1 MNKRVLIITQYYY
14 PESFKSTDI
23 GEELAKR
30 GYRVDAL
37 VGIPNYPEGSY
48 YKGYGV
54 FKKRSEV
61 VNGVHIYRCFQTPR
75 GKKASP
81 IGLSLNFLS
90 FVFSSVLWV
99 LFFFVW
105 KKKYDVIITHEPSP
119 ITQIIPA
126 IILGKIRNTP
136 VYSWIL
142 DIWPDSMVS
151 SIGEKRARFIKPI
164 LTSVTEWVY
173 RNSKLIL
180 VSSKGMMELV
190 NRNHDYS
197 DRLVYFPNWCDDI
210 LSLPIEDCEKL
221 PDGYK
226 IMMAGNLN
234 DGIGVDS
241 LVSLMDRLKDLKDL
255 WFVFVGG
262 GTREQYLRDAFKEK
276 GINNVVMT
284 GRLPFKKMP
293 ALYRQADAMLITLKE
308 TKLPHLRATVPLRI
322 QSYMSAGK
330 PILGMADGSSMN
342 VINASGCG
350 FCASAGDVE
359 NLATYIKDVV
369 MSNRE
374 EFDAKGENA
383 RNFYEKYY
391 QMNSCISNLEHYIS
405 TSDFKNPPYPVPEV

>member
-1 MNKRVLIITQYYY
+1 MKILLLTQYFY
-14 PESFKSTDI
+14 PENFKSNDI
-23 GEELAKR
+23 AFELVKR
-30 GYRVDAL
+30 GYEVDTL
-37 VGIPNYPEGSY
+37 VGIPNYPEGKY
-48 YKGYGV
+48 FDGYGL
-54 FKKRSEV
+54 FKKRHEV
-61 VNGVHIYRCFQTPR
+61 VNGVHVYRAFQTPR
-75 GKKASP
+75 GKKSSS
-81 IGLSLNFLS
+81 IGLSLNFIS
-90 FVFSSVLWV
+90 FVISATLWV
-99 LFFFVW
+99 LFFFAW
-105 KKKYDVIITHEPSP
+105 RKKYDAIITHEPSP

-197 DRLVYFPNWCDDI
+197 DKLVYFPNWCDDI

-241 LVSLMDRLKDLKDL
+241 LVSLTDRLKDLKDL

-342 VINASGCG
+342 VINVSGCG

-359 NLATYIKDVV
+359 NLASYIKDVV

-391 QMNSCISNLEHYIS
+391 QINSCISNLEHYIS

>member
-1 MNKRVLIITQYYY
+1 MRILLITQYFD
-14 PESFKSTDI
+14 PENFKSNDI
-23 GEELAKR
+23 AYELAKR
-30 GYRVDAL
+30 GHHVDVL
-37 VGIPNYPEGSY
+37 CGIPNYPEGKY
-48 YKGYGV
+48 YKGYGLL
-54 FKKRSEV
+54 KKRHEI
-61 VNGVHIYRCFQTPR
+61 VNGVSIYRCLQAPR
-75 GKKASP
+75 GKRASS
-81 IGLSLNFLS
+81 IGLSLNYIS
-90 FVFSSVLWV
+90 FVVFASLWV
-99 LFFFVW
+99 LFFFAW
-105 KKKYDVIITHEPSP
+105 RKKYDAIVTHEPSP

-126 IILGKIRNTP
+126 IILGKIRDTL

-151 SIGEKRARFIKPI
+151 SIGEKRAKFITPI

-190 NRNHDYS
+190 NRNHDYTEK
-197 DRLVYFPNWCDDI
+197 LVYFPNWCDDI
-210 LSLPIEDCEKL
+210 LSLSIEEGEKL
-221 PDGYK
+221 PDGFK

-241 LVSLMDRLKDLKDL
+241 LVSLTDRLKDLKDL

-293 ALYRQADAMLITLKE
+293 VLYRQADAMLITLKE
-308 TKLPHLRATVPLRI
+308 TKLPHLRATVPLRV

-342 VINASGCG
+342 VINASGSG
-350 FCASAGDVE
+350 FCAPAGDVE
-359 NLATYIKDVV
+359 SLVSHIRDVV
-369 MSNRE
+369 MNNKE
-374 EFDAKGENA
+374 EFTAKGVNA
-383 RNFYEKYY
+383 RNFYVKYY

-405 TSDFKNPPYPVPEV
+405 TSDIKNPPYPVPEV

>member
-1 MNKRVLIITQYYY
+1 MRVLILTQYYY
-14 PESFKSTDI
+14 PETFKSTEI
-23 GEELAKR
+23 GEELVRR
-30 GYRVDAL
+30 GHSVDVL
-37 VGIPNYPEGSY
+37 CGIPNYPEGNY
-48 YKGYGV
+48 YKGYGI
-54 FKKRSEV
+54 FAKRGEI
-61 VNGVHIYRCFQTPR
+61 VNGVRIYRCFQTPR
-75 GKKASP
+75 GKKSSS

-90 FVFSSVLWV
+90 FVISATLWV

-105 KKKYDVIITHEPSP
+105 RKKYDAIIAHEPSP

-151 SIGEKRARFIKPI
+151 SIGEKRARYIKPI
-164 LTSVTEWVY
+164 LKSVTEWVY

-197 DRLVYFPNWCDDI
+197 NKLVYFPNWCDDI
-210 LSLPIEDCEKL
+210 LSLPVEDGEKL
-221 PDGYK
+221 PDGFK

-234 DGIGVDS
+234 DGIGVDA
-241 LVSLMDRLKDLKDL
+241 LVSLTDRLKDLKEL

-262 GTREQYLRDAFKEK
+262 GTREQYLREEFKEK

-284 GRLPFKKMP
+284 GRLPFKKMS
-293 ALYRQADAMLITLKE
+293 ALYQQADAMLITLKE
-308 TKLPHLRATVPLRI
+308 TKLPHLRATVPLRV

-342 VINASGCG
+342 VINASGSG
-350 FCASAGDVE
+350 FCAPAGDVE
-359 NLATYIKDVV
+359 GLSSYIREVV
-369 MSNRE
+369 MNRRE
-374 EFDAKGENA
+374 EFAAKGANA
-383 RNFYEKYY
+383 RKFYEQYY
-391 QMNSCISNLEHYIS
+391 QMNSCICNLEYYIS
-405 TSDFKNPPYPVPEV
+405 TSDFKNPPCPIPEV

>member
-1 MNKRVLIITQYYY
+1 MRILILTQYFY
-14 PESFKSTDI
+14 PETFKSTEI
-23 GEELAKR
+23 GEELVR
-30 GYRVDAL
+30 REHQVDVLA
-37 VGIPNYPEGSY
+37 GIPNYPDGVY
-48 YKGYGV
+48 YKGYGL
-54 FKKRSEV
+54 FKKRKEI
-61 VNGVHIYRCFQTPR
+61 VNGVRIYRCFQTPR
-75 GKKASP
+75 GKKSSS
-81 IGLSLNFLS
+81 IGLSLNFIS
-90 FVFSSVLWV
+90 FVISATLWV
-99 LFFFVW
+99 LFFFAW
-105 KKKYDVIITHEPSP
+105 RKKYDAIITHEPSP

-197 DRLVYFPNWCDDI
+197 DKLVYFPNWCDDI
-210 LSLPIEDCEKL
+210 LSLPIEDSVEL
-221 PDGYK
+221 PEGFK

-234 DGIGVDS
+234 DGIGVDA
-241 LVSLMDRLKDLKDL
+241 LVSLTDRLKDLQNL

-359 NLATYIKDVV
+359 NLASYIKDVV
-369 MSNRE
+369 MSNME